1 VLGYPPRILALGD
14 DVSDGGERRQRE
26 RGVRQG
32 SSRGADSLHLLVDS
46 VIDYGIFTLDVD
58 GHVESW
64 NVGAE
69 RLKGWTADEIIG
81 RHFSTFYPEEDVQAN
96 KPDDELA
103 MAVATGRFEDEGWRI
118 RKDGS
123 RFWANV
129 VITALRGED
138 GRLQGFGKVTRDLT
152 DRRRGEEALRLSEE
166 RFRLLVGSVADYAI
180 FMLDVDGHIMSWNL
194 GAERL
199 KGYRADEIVGQHFA
213 LFYGAEDQRAGRPAK
228 QLATALAEGRAEDE
242 GWRIRKD
249 GTRFWANVVI
259 TALRSSDGRLVG
271 FGKVTRDLTQRKRSE
286 DALRGVLERERDA
299 TARMRE
305 LDDARRELVA
315 IVAHDVRAPI
325 NVLGGLVELL
335 RDDWSTMTE
344 PDRDDLLRRIG
355 ARARSVGALVD
366 DVLDVVRLESGEFA
380 VDLHP
385 TDVVAV
391 ARRAIDDLGD
401 EAVRVD
407 LRVDDGAPTHAW
419 ADEQRVWQ
427 VVMNLLTNA
436 LRFSDD
442 DQPVSVAVRR
452 RGDDQLLVTVGDHGA
467 GVPEAQRATIF
478 DRFSRIPGADGR
490 RTGSGLGLYICRRVV
505 EALGGSIWVEGAPG
519 GGAAFSF
526 TLPIVEDDPGGR
538 G

>member
-1 VLGYPPRILALGD
+1 
-14 DVSDGGERRQRE
+14 VSDGGERRE
-26 RGVRQG
+26 RGRQT
-32 SSRGADSLHLLVDS
+32 RAVPARRDDPLHLLVDS
-46 VIDYGIFTLDVD
+46 ITDYGIFTLDVD
-58 GHVESW
+58 GHVASW
-64 NVGAE
+64 NAGAE

-81 RHFSTFYPEEDVQAN
+81 RHFSAFYPDDDVQVHR
-96 KPDDELA
+96 PDDELA
-103 MAVATGRFEDEGWRI
+103 MAVATGRYEDEGWRI
-118 RKDGS
+118 RKDGT

-180 FMLDVDGHIMSWNL
+180 FMLDVDGHVMSWNL

-199 KGYRADEIVGQHFA
+199 KGYRADEIVGRHFSA
-213 LFYGAEDQRAGRPAK
+213 FYGDEDQRAGRPGK

-259 TALRSSDGRLVG
+259 TALRTSDGRLVG
-271 FGKVTRDLTQRKRSE
+271 FGKVTRDLTQRKRAE

-299 TARMRE
+299 AARMRE

-315 IVAHDVRAPI
+315 IVAHDVRAPV

-335 RDDWSTMTE
+335 REDWPSMTDA
-344 PDRDDLLRRIG
+344 DRDDLLRRIG

-366 DVLDVVRLESGEFA
+366 DVLDVVRMESGEFA
-380 VDLHP
+380 VDLHA
-385 TDVVAV
+385 TDVVAAV
-391 ARRAIDDLGD
+391 RRAVDDLGE
-401 EAVRVD
+401 EAARVE
-407 LRVDDGAPTHAW
+407 LRVDDGAPAMVW

-436 LRFSDD
+436 LRFSDP
-442 DQPVSVAVRR
+442 DQPVSLHVRGR
-452 RGDDQLLVTVGDHGA
+452 AGELLVTVEDHGP
-467 GVPEAQRATIF
+467 GVPEVQRASIF
-478 DRFSRIPGADGR
+478 DRFSRAPTADGR
-490 RTGSGLGLYICRRVV
+490 RSGSGLGLYICRRIV
-505 EALGGSIWVEGAPG
+505 EALDGAIWVDAAPG

-526 TLPIVEDDPGGR
+526 TLPTAEDRSREPG
-538 G
+538 